1 MVEEEDSMATRTSV
15 NGAGHQ
21 CSWPLGHTKHGFV
34 GISEPTAAS
43 ARPTVAVHGY
53 WNALGYWEIWPAV
66 PTPTAPAKGAP

>member
-1 MVEEEDSMATRTSV
+1 MPNCTSV

-21 CSWPLGHTKHGFV
+21 CVWPEGHKKQGFV
-34 GISEPTAAS
+34 GLGPNPPNPYPA
-43 ARPTVAVHGY
+43 VAVHGY